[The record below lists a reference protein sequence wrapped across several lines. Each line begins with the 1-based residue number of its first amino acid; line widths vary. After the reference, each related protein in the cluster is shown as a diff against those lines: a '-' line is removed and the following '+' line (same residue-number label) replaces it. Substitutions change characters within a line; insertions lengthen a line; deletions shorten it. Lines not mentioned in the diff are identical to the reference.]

1 MYNII
6 SAGVDHNLASINL
19 REKFSLTKSKQIE
32 FYQFLKGE
40 DFVCGGVVISTCN
53 RTEVFLSLEIGT
65 FVDPF
70 ELLVKF
76 LGEKFGADM
85 VQHKIYRG
93 KQVIS
98 HLCMLACGGKS
109 QIFGEDQIITQ
120 IKTGLLLSRECGTA
134 DAVTE
139 VLFRTGIT
147 CGKKIKTQL
156 NLTKRETSVA
166 DFVIEKIKTY
176 CENVSHVLVIGNGEM
191 GRHMATRLVENNIN
205 VVMSIRRYKH
215 SDVILPSG
223 CTGVDFY
230 DIYSQM
236 ESVDAVVSAT
246 LSPHHT
252 IKREYFQKLQNP
264 PKYLFDLAVPRDI
277 APDIADMSGISV
289 FDVDMLSCDKPS
301 ENKEKL
307 IQEMNVIIEK
317 YIKDFEKWNEYKAKS
332 CKAE

>member
-40 DFVCGGVVISTCN
+40 DFVYGGVVISTCN
-53 RTEVFLSLEIGT
+53 RTEVFLSLEIGA

-76 LGEKFGADM
+76 LGREDEADQ

-120 IKTGLLLSRECGTA
+120 IKTALLLSRECETA
-134 DAVTE
+134 DDVTE
-139 VLFRTGIT
+139 VLFRTGIS

-156 NLTKRETSVA
+156 NLAKRETSVA
-166 DFVIEKIKTY
+166 DFVIEKMSVQKEKI
-176 CENVSHVLVIGNGEM
+176 SRVLVIGNGEM
-191 GRHMATRLVENNIN
+191 GRYMAEKLIKNGYEVA
-205 VVMSIRRYKH
+205 MSVRQYAH
-215 SDVILPSG
+215 SKVILPRG
-223 CTGVDFY
+223 CVGVDY
-230 DIYSQM
+230 LEIYPQM
-236 ESVDAVVSAT
+236 ESVDAIVSAT
-246 LSPHHT
+246 LSPHYT
-252 IKREYFQKLQNP
+252 VKFEKFAQLENP

-277 APDIADMSGISV
+277 APDIADLAGISV

-307 IQEMNVIIEK
+307 IQEMNIIIEK

-332 CKAE
+332 CKDE